1 VQRRDAVIPAVLAVL
16 STVELLGLGVE
27 RPVAPVLLQAAACA
41 LLVLRRRWPWA
52 VPTLAAVLSAL
63 MPYLGTE
70 LDEPAVPILVIG
82 LALWTTGRHLP
93 DLRGV
98 ASVGAVMLVILSDL
112 SREATGFDITDV
124 AFISIILLPPYLAG
138 LGWRSLEARNRR
150 LEEQAAELLRL
161 QDLVRHEAAAA
172 ERGRIARELHDVIA
186 HSVSAMV
193 VQASAASSLIA
204 HDPARATRAV
214 DDVAST
220 GRQALAE
227 TGRLLHLLRDDS
239 GELGLAPG
247 AGMDRLPD
255 LVEEQRRNGLRVDL
269 EVQGALT
276 DLPPGVDLSAYRIV
290 QEALTNALKH
300 SADRHVSLA
309 VTRCE
314 RHLRVRVEN
323 AVGPRGHS
331 SGLGLVGIAE
341 RVSVFGGTLEHGV
354 ADDRFVLE
362 AALPLPGEP

>member
-1 VQRRDAVIPAVLAVL
+1 VQRRDAVIPGVLAVL
-16 STVELLGLGVE
+16 STVELLGLGVDH
-27 RPVAPVLLQAAACA
+27 PAAPIALQVGVCA

-52 VPTLAAVLSAL
+52 VPTAAAVLSAL

-70 LDEPAVPILVIG
+70 LDEPAVPILILG

-93 DLRGV
+93 DLRGI
-98 ASVGAVMLVILSDL
+98 ASVALVMLVVLSDL
-112 SREATGFDITDV
+112 SREPAGFDITDV
-124 AFISIILLPPYLAG
+124 AFISIILVPPYLAG
-138 LGWRSLEARNRR
+138 LAWRTLEARNRR
-150 LEEQAAELLRL
+150 LSEQAAELLRL
-161 QDLVRHEAAAA
+161 QDLVRQEAAAA

-204 HDPARATRAV
+204 SDPARATPAV

-239 GELGLAPG
+239 GELGLAPD
-247 AGMDRLPD
+247 AGMDRLAD
-255 LVEEQRRNGLRVDL
+255 LVEEQRRNGLYVDL
-269 EVQGALT
+269 AVEGPLAG
-276 DLPPGVDLSAYRIV
+276 LPAGLGLSAYRIV

-300 SADRHVSLA
+300 SADRRVRLQ
-309 VTRCE
+309 VNRCE
-314 RHLRVRVEN
+314 RQLRVRVEN
-323 AVGPRGHS
+323 AVGPRGPS
-331 SGLGLVGIAE
+331 SGLGLVGMAE

-354 ADDRFVLE
+354 TGGRFVLE
-362 AALPLPGEP
+362 AAPPLPGES